1 MIFFLSIGSFL
12 IFFDY
17 ITYENSRY
25 TFTDRTIQRN
35 IFFCKVGQ
43 YIINFKSKTYPLIK
57 QVKFFKERISKKK
70 SSQNAVKDTAA

>member
-1 MIFFLSIGSFL
+1 MKTQDIRLQIEQFRGIF
-12 IFFDY
+12 
-17 ITYENSRY
+17 
-25 TFTDRTIQRN
+25 
-35 IFFCKVGQ
+35 FFCKVGQ